1 FCRLPDQT
9 RVTKRLNLRKSE
21 GGEKAMRI
29 FSIIGSLVVLAC
41 VLVVSYAHTYALMVS
56 VGFHGV
62 FGHFAVV
69 AFEALF
75 LVSVTNI
82 VFAKTRGVPP
92 GAPLYAG
99 FFLGLSVVFW
109 GNVRAGLDYG
119 LTGAIIGGLVPVT
132 LVVGESILA
141 FALIVSRRAGDQAS
155 RADQADGQTGQA
167 DQAGNQADQAE
178 KQAGNQAD
186 QAEKQAG
193 NQAGQADQA
202 GNQAGQAKRQA
213 GQAGKQATRRAPGVP
228 TIEEQKAR
236 RVALQLL
243 DETGQLPGRYKL
255 ANQAG
260 VRESV
265 ARRVLEDL
273 RAKQAAGN

>member
-1 FCRLPDQT
+1 
-9 RVTKRLNLRKSE
+9 
-21 GGEKAMRI
+21 MRI

-41 VLVVSYAHTYALMVS
+41 VLVVSYSHTYALMVS
-56 VGFHGV
+56 VGFHGI

-75 LVSVTNI
+75 LVSATNI

-92 GAPLYAG
+92 GTPLYAG

-109 GNVRAGLDYG
+109 GNVQAGLDYG
-119 LTGAIIGGLVPVT
+119 ITGAIIGGLIPVT

-141 FALIVSRRAGDQAS
+141 FALVVSRQAGDQADRVDQADS
-155 RADQADGQTGQA
+155 QTGQADQAGSQADRQADHQAGGQTGQADRVDQADNQADNQADGQTGQAGDQADGQTGQA
-167 DQAGNQADQAE
+167 
-178 KQAGNQAD
+178 
-186 QAEKQAG
+186 
-193 NQAGQADQA
+193 
-202 GNQAGQAKRQA
+202 
-213 GQAGKQATRRAPGVP
+213 GKQKRTRRAPGVP

-255 ANQAG
+255 ANRAG

>member
-1 FCRLPDQT
+1 
-9 RVTKRLNLRKSE
+9 
-21 GGEKAMRI
+21 MRW
-29 FSIIGSLVVLAC
+29 FSIIGSLVVLVC
-41 VLVVSYAHTYALMVS
+41 VVVVSYSHTYALMES

-62 FGHFAVV
+62 FGHFAVI

-82 VFAKTRGVPP
+82 VFAKTKGVPP
-92 GAPLYAG
+92 GTPLYLG
-99 FFLGLSVVFW
+99 SFLGLSVVFW
-109 GNVRAGLDYG
+109 GNVRAGMVYG
-119 LTGAIIGGLVPVT
+119 ITGAIIGGLIPVT

-141 FALIVSRRAGDQAS
+141 FSLIAARRAEEQAG
-155 RADQADGQTGQA
+155 AGQA
-167 DQAGNQADQAE
+167 GDRQVEQQAGETDRQAGSTRPAGNQADQA
-178 KQAGNQAD
+178 GG

-193 NQAGQADQA
+193 RR
-202 GNQAGQAKRQA
+202 AGQAKRQA
-213 GQAGKQATRRAPGVP
+213 GGTGQRDQAGNQATRRAPGVP

-265 ARRVLEDL
+265 ARRVLEEL
-273 RAKQAAGN
+273 KAAGRG

>member
-1 FCRLPDQT
+1 
-9 RVTKRLNLRKSE
+9 
-21 GGEKAMRI
+21 MRI

-41 VLVVSYAHTYALMVS
+41 VLVVSYSHTYALMVS
-56 VGFHGV
+56 VGFHGI

-75 LVSVTNI
+75 LVSATNI

-92 GAPLYAG
+92 GTPLYAG

-141 FALIVSRRAGDQAS
+141 FALIVSRQAGDQADRADRAD
-155 RADQADGQTGQA
+155 RADQAEQAGSQADGQA
-167 DQAGNQADQAE
+167 DQADSQAE
-178 KQAGNQAD
+178 KQAGSQAGNRADQAGSRAGNQAE
-186 QAEKQAG
+186 QAEKQADR
-193 NQAGQADQA
+193 QAGQT
-202 GNQAGQAKRQA
+202 KRQA

>member
-1 FCRLPDQT
+1 
-9 RVTKRLNLRKSE
+9 
-21 GGEKAMRI
+21 MRI

-41 VLVVSYAHTYALMVS
+41 VLVVSYSHTYALMVS
-56 VGFHGV
+56 VGFHGI

-69 AFEALF
+69 AVEALF
-75 LVSVTNI
+75 LVSATNI

-92 GAPLYAG
+92 GTPLYAG

-109 GNVRAGLDYG
+109 GNVQAGLDYG
-119 LTGAIIGGLVPVT
+119 ITGAIIGGLIPVT

-141 FALIVSRRAGDQAS
+141 FALVVSRQAGDQAD
-155 RADQADGQTGQA
+155 RADSQTGQADQAGDQADRADRADRQADRQADNQADGQTGQAGDQADGQTGQA
-167 DQAGNQADQAE
+167 
-178 KQAGNQAD
+178 
-186 QAEKQAG
+186 
-193 NQAGQADQA
+193 
-202 GNQAGQAKRQA
+202 
-213 GQAGKQATRRAPGVP
+213 GKQKRTRRAPGVP

-255 ANQAG
+255 ANRAG

>member
-1 FCRLPDQT
+1 
-9 RVTKRLNLRKSE
+9 
-21 GGEKAMRI
+21 MRI

-41 VLVVSYAHTYALMVS
+41 VLVVSYSHTYALMVS
-56 VGFHGV
+56 VGFHGI

-75 LVSVTNI
+75 LVSATNI

-92 GAPLYAG
+92 GTPLYAG

-109 GNVRAGLDYG
+109 GNVQAGLDYG
-119 LTGAIIGGLVPVT
+119 ITGAIIGGLIPVT

-141 FALIVSRRAGDQAS
+141 FALVVSRQAGDQADRADS
-155 RADQADGQTGQA
+155 QTGQADQAGDQADRADRADRQADRQADNRADNQADGQTGQAGDQADRQADHQAGGQTGQPGEQAGDQADRADQADGQTGQA
-167 DQAGNQADQAE
+167 
-178 KQAGNQAD
+178 
-186 QAEKQAG
+186 
-193 NQAGQADQA
+193 
-202 GNQAGQAKRQA
+202 
-213 GQAGKQATRRAPGVP
+213 GKQKRTRRAPGVP

-255 ANQAG
+255 ANRAG

>member
-1 FCRLPDQT
+1 
-9 RVTKRLNLRKSE
+9 
-21 GGEKAMRI
+21 
-29 FSIIGSLVVLAC
+29 
-41 VLVVSYAHTYALMVS
+41 S

-155 RADQADGQTGQA
+155 RADQAGGQTGQA
-167 DQAGNQADQAE
+167 DQAGSQADQAGG
-178 KQAGNQAD
+178 QT
-186 QAEKQAG
+186 
-193 NQAGQADQA
+193 GQADQA
-202 GNQAGQAKRQA
+202 GSQAGSQADQTD
-213 GQAGKQATRRAPGVP
+213 GQADSRAGSQTGQADGQVEKQA
-228 TIEEQKAR
+228 
-236 RVALQLL
+236 
-243 DETGQLPGRYKL
+243 
-255 ANQAG
+255 
-260 VRESV
+260 
-265 ARRVLEDL
+265 
-273 RAKQAAGN
+273 

>member
-1 FCRLPDQT
+1 
-9 RVTKRLNLRKSE
+9 
-21 GGEKAMRI
+21 MRI

-41 VLVVSYAHTYALMVS
+41 VVVVSYSHTYALMES

-62 FGHFAVV
+62 FGHFAVI

-82 VFAKTRGVPP
+82 VFAKTKGVPP
-92 GAPLYAG
+92 GTPLYLG
-99 FFLGLSVVFW
+99 SFLGLSVVFW
-109 GNVRAGLDYG
+109 GNVRAGMVYG
-119 LTGAIIGGLVPVT
+119 ITGAIIGGLIPVT

-141 FALIVSRRAGDQAS
+141 FSLIAARRAEEQAG
-155 RADQADGQTGQA
+155 AGQA
-167 DQAGNQADQAE
+167 GDRQVEQQAGETDRQAGSTRPAGSQAGNQAGGQAE
-178 KQAGNQAD
+178 KQAGR
-186 QAEKQAG
+186 
-193 NQAGQADQA
+193 
-202 GNQAGQAKRQA
+202 QAGQAKRQA
-213 GQAGKQATRRAPGVP
+213 GGTGQKDQAGKHATRRAPGVP

-255 ANQAG
+255 ANRAG

>member
-1 FCRLPDQT
+1 
-9 RVTKRLNLRKSE
+9 
-21 GGEKAMRI
+21 
-29 FSIIGSLVVLAC
+29 
-41 VLVVSYAHTYALMVS
+41 
-56 VGFHGV
+56 
-62 FGHFAVV
+62 
-69 AFEALF
+69 
-75 LVSVTNI
+75 
-82 VFAKTRGVPP
+82 
-92 GAPLYAG
+92 
-99 FFLGLSVVFW
+99 FW

-155 RADQADGQTGQA
+155 RADQAGGQTGQA

-178 KQAGNQAD
+178 KQAGNQA
-186 QAEKQAG
+186 
-193 NQAGQADQA
+193 GQAD
-202 GNQAGQAKRQA
+202 QAGQAKRQA

-273 RAKQAAGN
+273 RAKQAAGKGRKRGGEG

>member
-1 FCRLPDQT
+1 
-9 RVTKRLNLRKSE
+9 
-21 GGEKAMRI
+21 MRI

-41 VLVVSYAHTYALMVS
+41 VLVVSYSHTYALMVS
-56 VGFHGV
+56 VGFHGI

-69 AFEALF
+69 AFESLF
-75 LVSVTNI
+75 LVSATNI

-92 GAPLYAG
+92 GTPLYAG

-109 GNVRAGLDYG
+109 GNVQAGLDYG
-119 LTGAIIGGLVPVT
+119 ITGAIIGGLIPVT

-141 FALIVSRRAGDQAS
+141 FALVVSRQAGGQADRADRADSQPGQADRADRQSGGQPGQAGDQAET
-155 RADQADGQTGQA
+155 AGQPGDQAGGQTGQV
-167 DQAGNQADQAE
+167 
-178 KQAGNQAD
+178 
-186 QAEKQAG
+186 
-193 NQAGQADQA
+193 
-202 GNQAGQAKRQA
+202 
-213 GQAGKQATRRAPGVP
+213 GKQKRTRRAPGVP

-255 ANQAG
+255 ANRAG

>member
-1 FCRLPDQT
+1 SRNERFYVLEGLREKEDQRESLFCRLPDQT

-41 VLVVSYAHTYALMVS
+41 VLVVSYSHTYALMVS
-56 VGFHGV
+56 VGFHGI

-75 LVSVTNI
+75 LVSATNI
-82 VFAKTRGVPP
+82 VFAKTRGGPP
-92 GAPLYAG
+92 GTPLYAG

-109 GNVRAGLDYG
+109 GNVQAGLDYG
-119 LTGAIIGGLVPVT
+119 ITGAIIGGLIPVT

-141 FALIVSRRAGDQAS
+141 FALVVSRQAGDQAD
-155 RADQADGQTGQA
+155 RADRADGPPGQA
-167 DQAGNQADQAE
+167 AQAGGRADRAE
-178 KQAGNQAD
+178 
-186 QAEKQAG
+186 
-193 NQAGQADQA
+193 
-202 GNQAGQAKRQA
+202 RQA
-213 GQAGKQATRRAPGVP
+213 GRGVGEAERQAGAGERDPAGKQATRRARGVP

-243 DETGQLPGRYKL
+243 DETGQLPRRYT
-255 ANQAG
+255 
-260 VRESV
+260 
-265 ARRVLEDL
+265 
-273 RAKQAAGN
+273 

>member
-1 FCRLPDQT
+1 SRNERFYVLEGLREKEDQRESLFCRLPDQT

-41 VLVVSYAHTYALMVS
+41 VLVVSYSHTYALMVS
-56 VGFHGV
+56 VGFHGI

-75 LVSVTNI
+75 LVSATNI

-92 GAPLYAG
+92 GTPLYAG

-109 GNVRAGLDYG
+109 GNVQAGLDYG
-119 LTGAIIGGLVPVT
+119 ITGAIIGGLIPVT

-141 FALIVSRRAGDQAS
+141 FALVVSRQAD

-167 DQAGNQADQAE
+167 DRAG
-178 KQAGNQAD
+178 
-186 QAEKQAG
+186 
-193 NQAGQADQA
+193 GQADRAERQADHQA
-202 GNQAGQAKRQA
+202 GGQTGQADRVDQADHQADGQTGQAGDQADRAGGQTRQA
-213 GQAGKQATRRAPGVP
+213 GR
-228 TIEEQKAR
+228 QKR
-236 RVALQLL
+236 
-243 DETGQLPGRYKL
+243 T
-255 ANQAG
+255 
-260 VRESV
+260 
-265 ARRVLEDL
+265 
-273 RAKQAAGN
+273 

>member
-1 FCRLPDQT
+1 
-9 RVTKRLNLRKSE
+9 
-21 GGEKAMRI
+21 MRI

-41 VLVVSYAHTYALMVS
+41 VLVVSYSHTYALMVS
-56 VGFHGV
+56 VGFHGI

-75 LVSVTNI
+75 LVSATNI

-92 GAPLYAG
+92 GTPLYAG

-109 GNVRAGLDYG
+109 GNVQAGLDYG
-119 LTGAIIGGLVPVT
+119 ITGAIIGGLIPVT

-141 FALIVSRRAGDQAS
+141 FALVVSRQADRVDQAGSQADRADQAGDQAD
-155 RADQADGQTGQA
+155 RADQAGGQT
-167 DQAGNQADQAE
+167 
-178 KQAGNQAD
+178 
-186 QAEKQAG
+186 
-193 NQAGQADQA
+193 
-202 GNQAGQAKRQA
+202 R
-213 GQAGKQATRRAPGVP
+213 QAGKQKRARRAPGVP

-255 ANQAG
+255 ANRAG